1 MWDRPSNKIFAVFKG
16 DSNIVNCVQP
26 HPNYCMLA
34 TSGIDREVLIWSPGE
49 ENTHSADRVG
59 DYVAKMT
66 VNQQRMQAD
75 PFEFNSTN
83 SVCRTS

>member
-1 MWDRPSNKIFAVFKG
+1 
-16 DSNIVNCVQP
+16 
-26 HPNYCMLA
+26 MLA

-49 ENTHSADRVG
+49 EDTHSADRVE
-59 DYVAKMT
+59 YVAKMA